1 MGQTIAEKIF
11 SGHARRK
18 VGVGEILFVPVDVMM
33 SNDASFPLV
42 LEALRKIPSY
52 RVKDPRKL
60 ILILDHYCPSPSSAV
75 VSIHE
80 NLRAFARERGCVLYG
95 GGEGIC
101 HQIIP
106 ERGHVRPGQ
115 IAIGSDSH
123 TTTYGALN
131 LFATGVGST
140 DLALAIHY
148 GVLWF
153 RVPASVRIEVAGKIP
168 DGVYA
173 KDIILHIIGKVTARG
188 ASYHSIEFA
197 GGALRNLSMGA
208 RFTVCNMAVEM
219 GAKAGI
225 MPWDEISREWADQ
238 KGIQEFEPVMPDAD
252 AVYAFRRSFDIS
264 GLEPQV
270 ACPHQVDNVQTVS
283 SLNGEKIG
291 MAFLGTC
298 TNGRLEDLSI
308 AAKILAGKKIHP
320 EVTLIISPA
329 SRKVLL
335 DGMKNGT
342 IRDLV
347 ESGGML
353 NVPGCGPCIGTL
365 GGIPGN
371 GVNVISTANRNFLGR
386 MGNTKA
392 NIYLASPA
400 TVAASCLTGK
410 ITDPRE
416 FLR

>member
-11 SGHARRK
+11 SGHAKRK
-18 VGVGEILFVPVDVMM
+18 VGAGEILFVPVDVMM

-52 RVKDPRKL
+52 QVKDRKKL

-80 NLRAFARERGCVLYG
+80 SLRAFAREHGCLLYG
-95 GGEGIC
+95 GGEGVC

-106 ERGHVRPGQ
+106 EKGHVRPGQ

-153 RVPASVRIEVAGKIP
+153 RVPASVRIEMAGRIP
-168 DGVYA
+168 NGVYA
-173 KDIILHIIGKVTARG
+173 KDIILHIIGKITARG
-188 ASYHSIEFA
+188 ASYHSIEF
-197 GGALRNLSMGA
+197 GGSALGGLSMEA

-225 MPWDEISREWADQ
+225 MPWDEISKEWADR
-238 KGIQEFEPVMPDAD
+238 KGLRDFEPVMPDEG
-252 AVYAFRRSFDIS
+252 AVYAWRHSFDVSAI
-264 GLEPQV
+264 EPQV
-270 ACPHQVDNVQTVS
+270 ACPHQVDNVQGIS
-283 SLNGEKIG
+283 SVKGEKIG

-320 EVTLIISPA
+320 DVTLILSPA

-335 DGMKNGT
+335 EAMKNGT
-342 IRDLV
+342 IQELV

-365 GGIPGN
+365 GGIPGD

-400 TVAASCLTGK
+400 TVAASCLTGR

-416 FLR
+416 FL